1 MIKEN
6 LELIVLKLR
15 QSMGHRPNYVSRL
28 AKKMYF
34 NRVFFEKVISLEVLE
49 NRIGHRRFSSL

>member
-15 QSMGHRPNYVSRL
+15 QSVGHHPNYASRL

-49 NRIGHRRFSSL
+49 NRLGHRRFSSL